1 MTKKQHYVPQFYL
14 RNFTSEDNKLWVF
27 DRVKREYY
35 CKTPKEVCY
44 EKYLYETPWKDENPK
59 LGKFV
64 LENQIENYFADKEGE
79 YSYLIKRIIDI
90 CKNPQNKNALICRHE
105 EKEML
110 ASFVAN
116 IFVRN
121 PWSLKQIE
129 SDLPLEELK
138 ENEEIQAI
146 EQIIQIMGLGDID
159 SLVRAAD
166 KKVWLT
172 EEFDGSRLTPR
183 ILKMNYM
190 FLVSQKGAFITSSFP
205 AIYQLCDT
213 EEDGFMPSN
222 IYLSIHPQVSLL
234 YNEDIPKTKS
244 NRLKLVDEEM
254 VCELNSAYLKSD
266 VKQMRFLIAK
276 DKETLKSVTEN
287 TYKNLK

>member
-14 RNFTSEDNKLWVF
+14 RNFTSDDNKLWVF
-27 DRVKREYY
+27 DRVKEEYY
-35 CKTPKEVCY
+35 FRTPKEVCY
-44 EKYLYETPWKDENPK
+44 EKYLYETPWKDEDPK

-79 YSYLIKRIIDI
+79 YSSLLKRIIDI
-90 CKNPQNKNALICRHE
+90 CRNPQNKNALICNHE

-121 PWSLKQIE
+121 PWSLRQIE

-159 SLVRAAD
+159 SLVKAAD
-166 KKVWLT
+166 KRVWLT
-172 EEFDGSRLTPR
+172 EEFDGSRLAPR
-183 ILKMNYM
+183 ILEMNYT
-190 FLVSQKGAFITSSFP
+190 FLVSV
-205 AIYQLCDT
+205 
-213 EEDGFMPSN
+213 
-222 IYLSIHPQVSLL
+222 LS
-234 YNEDIPKTKS
+234 
-244 NRLKLVDEEM
+244 
-254 VCELNSAYLKSD
+254 ELW
-266 VKQMRFLIAK
+266 V
-276 DKETLKSVTEN
+276 
-287 TYKNLK
+287 

>member
-1 MTKKQHYVPQFYL
+1 MTKKQHYVPRFYL
-14 RNFTSEDNKLWVF
+14 QNFTSNDNKLWVF
-27 DRVKREYY
+27 DREKGSYY
-35 CKTPKEVCY
+35 QSSPKDICF
-44 EKYLYETPWKDENPK
+44 EKFLYETPWENANPL
-59 LGKFV
+59 LGKYV
-64 LENQIENYFADKEGE
+64 LGNQIEKYFAEKEGE
-79 YSYLIKRIIDI
+79 YSLLLKQIVNI
-90 CKNPQNKNALICRHE
+90 CRNPKNKNALICKHE

-110 ASFVAN
+110 ASFVTN

-121 PWSLKQIE
+121 PWSLKQLE
-129 SDLPLEELK
+129 SNLPLEGLK

-159 SLVRAAD
+159 SLVRAVD

-183 ILKMNYM
+183 ISKMSYV
-190 FLVSQKGAFITSSFP
+190 FLVSQKESFITSSFP
-205 AIYQLCDT
+205 TIYKLCDT
-213 EEDGFMPSN
+213 EVDGLMPSN

-244 NRLKLVDEEM
+244 NRLILVDEKV

-266 VKQMRFLIAK
+266 VEQMRFLIAK
-276 DKETLKSVTEN
+276 DKETLKSVIES
-287 TYKNLK
+287 TYKNL

>member
-14 RNFTSEDNKLWVF
+14 RSFTPDDNKLWVY
-27 DRVKREYY
+27 DRVKEQYY
-35 CKTPKEVCY
+35 FQTPKEVCY
-44 EKYLYETPWKDENPK
+44 ENYLYETPWEDENPK

-79 YSYLIKRIIDI
+79 YSLLLKRIIDI
-90 CKNPQNKNALICRHE
+90 CRNPQNKNALICNHE

-138 ENEEIQAI
+138 KNEEIQAI
-146 EQIIQIMGLGDID
+146 EQVIQIMGLGDID
-159 SLVRAAD
+159 SLVKAAD

-172 EEFDGSRLTPR
+172 EEFNGSRLAPY
-183 ILKMNYM
+183 ILEMNYI
-190 FLVSQKGAFITSSFP
+190 FLVSDEAQFITSSFP
-205 AIYQLCDT
+205 AIYELSDI
-213 EEDGFMPSN
+213 EEDRLIPSN
-222 IYLSIHPQVSLL
+222 IYLPVHPQIALL
-234 YNEDIPKTKS
+234 YNGAVSKTKS
-244 NRLKLVDEEM
+244 NRLNIIDREM
-254 VCELNSAYLKSD
+254 VHKLNSFYLKRD
-266 VKQMRFLIAK
+266 MGQIRFLIAK
-276 DKETLKSVTEN
+276 DKESLRIAIKDAT
-287 TYKNLK
+287 

>member
-14 RNFTSEDNKLWVF
+14 RNFTSDDNKLWVF
-27 DRVKREYY
+27 DRVKEEYY
-35 CKTPKEVCY
+35 FRTPKEVCY
-44 EKYLYETPWKDENPK
+44 EKYLYETPWKDEDPK

-79 YSYLIKRIIDI
+79 YSPLLKRIIDI
-90 CKNPQNKNALICRHE
+90 CRNPQNKNALICNHE

-121 PWSLKQIE
+121 PWSLRQIE

-159 SLVRAAD
+159 SLVKAAD
-166 KKVWLT
+166 K
-172 EEFDGSRLTPR
+172 R
-183 ILKMNYM
+183 
-190 FLVSQKGAFITSSFP
+190 
-205 AIYQLCDT
+205 
-213 EEDGFMPSN
+213 
-222 IYLSIHPQVSLL
+222 
-234 YNEDIPKTKS
+234 
-244 NRLKLVDEEM
+244 
-254 VCELNSAYLKSD
+254 
-266 VKQMRFLIAK
+266 
-276 DKETLKSVTEN
+276 
-287 TYKNLK
+287 